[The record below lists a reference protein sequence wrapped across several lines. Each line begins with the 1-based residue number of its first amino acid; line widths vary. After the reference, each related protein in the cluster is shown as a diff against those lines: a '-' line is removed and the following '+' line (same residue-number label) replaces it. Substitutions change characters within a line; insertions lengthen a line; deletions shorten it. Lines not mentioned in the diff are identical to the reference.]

1 MKPKLEAMLERFPKI
16 KGLYIDVESS
26 PRLGAYYGIFT
37 IPGLI
42 LFIEGKETIR
52 QAKHIS
58 LNELEGKLD
67 RYYSMIYE

>member
-16 KGLYIDVESS
+16 KGQYIDVDRS
-26 PRLGAYYGIFT
+26 PRLGANYGIFT

-52 QAKHIS
+52 YARHIS
-58 LNELEGKLD
+58 LNELEGKVE